1 MPLAAPNL
9 DDRRFQELV
18 DEAKRMVQQRCPEW
32 SDHNVHDPGVTM
44 IELFAWMTDQLVYR
58 LNRVPDRNYL
68 KFLDLIDVKLFPPTA
83 ATCDVTFWL
92 SAAQEEAVRIPA
104 GTEVATDRIEG
115 EEATVFTT
123 VEELT
128 IVPCALGRVATSVEE
143 GKVRHHA
150 AALEGE
156 GFYAFAKTPKP
167 DDALYVGLTEP
178 VPACAV
184 ALDFEC
190 ESEGVGVDPLN
201 PPLVWEAWDG
211 QDWAVCRLDRD
222 GTGGL
227 NRTGRVVVHLPQA
240 HTASLLGK
248 QRAGWLRCRVI
259 PAEEDQPAYTASP
272 RVLGLEAATIGGT
285 VAAVHAEAI
294 HGEELGVS
302 EGVAGQR
309 FLLRR
314 RPVVAD
320 VDRVL
325 QVGGDRGWEE
335 WTEVDTFAGAGPD
348 ARVFSVEAV
357 AGEVVLGPAV
367 READGSMRHYGAVP
381 ERGSILRLS
390 HYRTGGGRRGNVA
403 RGTLRV
409 LRTTIPYVASVEN
422 AARARGGVD
431 GETVENARIR
441 GPLALRTGDRAVTL
455 EDYERLARAAAPE
468 TARVRC
474 VPAEGSAGAG
484 AVRLLVVPAAAPD
497 PSGRIRFDQLV
508 PSDDSV
514 ERISRYLDERR
525 VVGARVVVEPP
536 VYQGITIVARLRGR
550 PRFGATALKNAALDA
565 LYRHF
570 SPLEGGS
577 DGGGWPFGRPVL
589 LAEVYSVLQGVR
601 GVELVEDARLFAAD
615 PTTGERGQ
623 QVDRL
628 DVEPNALVF
637 SYDHRVLV
645 EGL

>member
-9 DDRRFQELV
+9 DDRRFQDLV

-104 GTEVATDRIEG
+104 GTEVATDRVEG

-123 VEELT
+123 TAELT
-128 IVPCALGRVATSVEE
+128 IVPCALGRAASSVEP

-178 VPACAV
+178 VPSCAV
-184 ALDFEC
+184 AIDVDC

-211 QDWAVCRLDRD
+211 QEWAPCRLDRD

-227 NRTGRVVVHLPQA
+227 NRAGRVVVHLPPTHA
-240 HTASLLGK
+240 ASLLGN

-272 RVLGLEAATIGGT
+272 RVRGLEASTIGGA
-285 VAAVHAEAI
+285 VAAVHAETI
-294 HGEELGVS
+294 RGEELGVS

-325 QVGGDRGWEE
+325 QVGGERGWEE
-335 WTEVDTFAGAGPD
+335 WTEVDTFAGSGPD
-348 ARVFSVEAV
+348 ARVFSIDAV
-357 AGEVVLGPAV
+357 SGEVVLGPAV
-367 READGSMRHYGAVP
+367 READGSIRHYGAVP

-422 AARARGGVD
+422 AAGARGGVD
-431 GETVENARIR
+431 AETVENARVR

-474 VPAEGSAGAG
+474 VSADGGAAAG
-484 AVRLLVVPAAAPD
+484 AVRLLVVPAVAPD
-497 PSGRIRFDQLV
+497 ATGRIRFDQLV

-536 VYQGITIVARLRGR
+536 VYQGITVVARLRR
-550 PRFGATALKNAALDA
+550 RLRFDATALKNAALDA

-577 DGGGWPFGRPVL
+577 DGDGWPFGRPVL

-615 PTTGERGQ
+615 PTTGERGK
-623 QVDRL
+623 QVDRI

-645 EGL
+645 EGV